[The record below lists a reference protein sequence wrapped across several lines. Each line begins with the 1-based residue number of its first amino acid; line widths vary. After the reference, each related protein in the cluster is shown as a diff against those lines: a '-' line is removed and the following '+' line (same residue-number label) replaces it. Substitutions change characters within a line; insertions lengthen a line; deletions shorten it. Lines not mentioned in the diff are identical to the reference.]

1 MRHRLAILAASLL
14 LVGGFT
20 CASTASAGNSF
31 AVSIALPGLALDV
44 GSNSGFVGIGGYD
57 GYGNGG
63 YNAPSAVA
71 YTPPVTGYY
80 AASGYRPVRA
90 VYVSPFAY
98 ARPVRFTLRHAP
110 YYSPVYGPYIAAHY
124 QR

>member
-1 MRHRLAILAASLL
+1 MRHRLAIFVASFL
-14 LVGGFT
+14 LVGGAT
-20 CASTASAGNSF
+20 CATTASAGNSF
-31 AVSIALPGLALDV
+31 AVSIALPGLALGA
-44 GSNSGFVGIGGYD
+44 GSNSGFVGIGGN
-57 GYGNGG
+57 GYGG
-63 YNAPSAVA
+63 YYAPSAVA
-71 YTPPVTGYY
+71 YAAPVTGYY

-98 ARPVRFTLRHAP
+98 ARPVRYTLRHAP